1 MIFYDP
7 PAGILFCL
15 RDTEKY
21 NSNFVLL
28 CLCGNPLQK
37 ANKNNGSWLKSTT
50 GQPNYYVNFA
60 AMHYASIENISKS
73 FGIRSLFKNITFFVE
88 EGDKIA
94 FVARNGSGKSTLLK
108 IIAGLDTADSGT
120 VWVHKDI
127 KVVMLQQETA
137 FEEMKSIW
145 DNVLKMDNPVVK
157 TVKQYEMCLEEEPEN
172 IDKLTNLMAKV
183 DELNAWN
190 FESELKQILGKLNL
204 HHLNE
209 PVKNLSG
216 GQRKR
221 VALAQALIEAQLHQG
236 KCLLILDE
244 PTNHLD
250 VQMIEWLEDYLSA
263 QKITLLCVT
272 HDRYFLD
279 AVCNEILE
287 MDDEKIYVYQG
298 DYDYF
303 LEQKSLRQE
312 VQASEL
318 QKDKN
323 IFRKELEWMRKQ
335 PKARTTK
342 SKSRQD
348 AFAEI
353 EERVGQRKEEA
364 DVSLQVKMTRL
375 GGKVLEMKKINKSYG
390 DKVILKGFDYT
401 FKKGE
406 RIGIVGKNGIGK
418 STFLKIA
425 LQQEKPDSGKV
436 NHGDTVVFG
445 NFNQEGLQY
454 KEDKRA
460 IEYVKDFAEF
470 FPLADGSKISAS
482 QFMEKFGFTG
492 EQQYTPLSKLSGGEK
507 RRLHLLSI
515 LFLNPNFLILDEP
528 TNDLDLQTLRTLE
541 EFLLDFP
548 GCILIVSHD
557 RYFMD
562 RMVDHLF
569 AFEGDGVI
577 KDFPGNYTLYREW
590 KEKELTGE
598 RNALAADRSSLTEK
612 QAPEIRAEQRTTNN
626 GQRKLSFK
634 EKFEF
639 DQIEKEMPKLQK
651 EKTLL
656 EEKMNSG
663 SMSYDELQKAAER
676 ISRIVQLLDEKEMRW
691 LELSERV

>member
-1 MIFYDP
+1 
-7 PAGILFCL
+7 
-15 RDTEKY
+15 
-21 NSNFVLL
+21 
-28 CLCGNPLQK
+28 
-37 ANKNNGSWLKSTT
+37 
-50 GQPNYYVNFA
+50 
-60 AMHYASIENISKS
+60 MHYASVENLSKS
-73 FGIRSLFKNITFFVE
+73 FGIRTLFSNISFYLE

-120 VWVHKDI
+120 TWVHKDI
-127 KVVMLQQETA
+127 KVIMLQQDTPFA
-137 FEEMKSIW
+137 EEKSIW
-145 DNVLKMDNPVVK
+145 DNVLRMNNPVVK
-157 TVKQYEMCLEEEPEN
+157 VVKEYEMCLEEDADN
-172 IDKLTNLMAKV
+172 IEKLTDLMAQV

-221 VALAQALIEAQLHQG
+221 VALAQALIEAQLHEG

-250 VQMIEWLEDYLSA
+250 VEMIEWLEDYLSGH
-263 QKITLLCVT
+263 KITLLLVT

-287 MDDEKIYVYQG
+287 MDEENIYTYKG

-303 LEQKSLRQE
+303 LEQKSLRHE

-348 AFAEI
+348 AFAVV
-353 EERVGQRKEEA
+353 EERVSLKKEEVE
-364 DVSLQVKMTRL
+364 VSLQVKMTRL
-375 GGKVLEMKKINKSYG
+375 GGKILEMKKINKSYG
-390 DKVILKGFDYT
+390 DKVLIKGFDYT
-401 FKKGE
+401 FKRGE
-406 RIGIVGKNGIGK
+406 RVGIVGKNGVGK

-425 LQQEKPDSGKV
+425 LHEEQPDSGKI

-445 NFNQEGLQY
+445 NFNQDGLQY

-482 QFMEKFGFTG
+482 QFMEKFGFNA

-507 RRLHLLSI
+507 RRLHLLSV

-541 EFLLDFP
+541 EFLLEFP

-577 KDFPGNYTLYREW
+577 KDFPGNYTQYRE
-590 KEKELTGE
+590 
-598 RNALAADRSSLTEK
+598 ALAAAGFTGNEIKPIAVEIKEPVLQKNISKTE
-612 QAPEIRAEQRTTNN
+612 N
-626 GQRKLSFK
+626 RKLSFK
-634 EKFEF
+634 EKHEFEN
-639 DQIEKEMPKLQK
+639 IEKEMPQFQK
-651 EKTLL
+651 EKITL
-656 EEKMNSG
+656 EEKMNTG
-663 SMSYDELQKAAER
+663 KLSYDELQKAAARVSE
-676 ISRIVQLLDEKEMRW
+676 IITLLDEKEMRW
-691 LELSERV
+691 LELSERI

>member
-1 MIFYDP
+1 
-7 PAGILFCL
+7 
-15 RDTEKY
+15 
-21 NSNFVLL
+21 
-28 CLCGNPLQK
+28 
-37 ANKNNGSWLKSTT
+37 
-50 GQPNYYVNFA
+50 
-60 AMHYASIENISKS
+60 MHYASIENISKS
-73 FGIRSLFKNITFFVE
+73 FGIRTLFSGLTFYIE

-94 FVARNGSGKSTLLK
+94 LVARNGSGKSTLLK

-120 VWVHKDI
+120 VWIRKEVKAI
-127 KVVMLQQETA
+127 MLQQETP
-137 FEEMKSIW
+137 FDENKSIW
-145 DNVLKMDNPVVK
+145 DNVLRLDNPVVK
-157 TVKQYEMCLEEEPEN
+157 AVKEYEMFIESGAEDEK
-172 IDKLTNLMAKV
+172 KLTELMGRL
-183 DELNAWN
+183 DEYSAWN
-190 FESELKQILGKLNL
+190 LENELHQILGKLNL

-221 VALAQALIEAQLHQG
+221 VALAQALIEAQIHEG

-250 VQMIEWLEDYLSA
+250 VGMIEWLEDFLSA
-263 QKITLLCVT
+263 QKITLLLVT

-279 AVCNEILE
+279 AVCNEIIE
-287 MDDEKIYVYQG
+287 IDDGKVFEYKG

-348 AFAEI
+348 AYAVLEDKLS
-353 EERVGQRKEEA
+353 QRKEEA
-364 DVSLQVKMTRL
+364 EVTLQVKMTRL
-375 GGKVLEMKKINKSYG
+375 GGKVLEMKKVNKAYG
-390 DKVILKGFDYT
+390 DKVLIKGFDYT
-401 FKKGE
+401 FKRGE
-406 RIGIVGKNGIGK
+406 RIGVVGKNGAGK

-425 LQQEKPDSGKV
+425 LQQEEPDSGKV
-436 NHGDTVVFG
+436 NHGETVVFG
-445 NFNQEGLQY
+445 NFSQDGLQY

-470 FPLADGSKISAS
+470 FPLADGSKVSAS
-482 QFMEKFGFTG
+482 QFMEKFGFTA

-507 RRLHLLSI
+507 RRLHLLSV

-562 RMVDHLF
+562 RLVDHLF

-577 KDFPGNYTLYREW
+577 RDFPGNYSQYREQQ
-590 KEKELTGE
+590 K
-598 RNALAADRSSLTEK
+598 
-612 QAPEIRAEQRTTNN
+612 AEASTVKTTASKPASPQPVNPQPATN
-626 GQRKLSFK
+626 PPATSPRLEKLSFK

-639 DQIEKEMPKLQK
+639 ENLEKELPLLQK
-651 EKTLL
+651 EKELL
-656 EEKMNSG
+656 EAKMAAGNLPF
-663 SMSYDELQKAAER
+663 DELQQVAARVGEL
-676 ISRIVQLLDEKEMRW
+676 ITLIDSKEMRW

>member
-1 MIFYDP
+1 
-7 PAGILFCL
+7 
-15 RDTEKY
+15 
-21 NSNFVLL
+21 
-28 CLCGNPLQK
+28 
-37 ANKNNGSWLKSTT
+37 
-50 GQPNYYVNFA
+50 
-60 AMHYASIENISKS
+60 MHYASIENLAKS
-73 FGIRSLFKNITFFVE
+73 FGIRTLFKNISFYVE

-94 FVARNGSGKSTLLK
+94 LVARNGSGKSTLLK

-120 VWVHKDI
+120 LWTHKDI
-127 KVVMLQQETA
+127 KVIMLQQDTV
-137 FEEMKSIW
+137 FEENKSIW

-157 TVKQYEMCLEEEPEN
+157 VVKEYEMCLEQEEEN
-172 IDKLTNLMAKV
+172 IEKLTDLMAKV

-209 PVKNLSG
+209 PVRNLSG

-221 VALAQALIEAQLHQG
+221 VALAQALIEAQLHEG

-263 QKITLLCVT
+263 QKVTLLCVT

-287 MDDEKIYVYQG
+287 MDDEKIYVYKG

-348 AFAEI
+348 AFTDI
-353 EERVGQRKEEA
+353 EERVSQRKEET
-364 DVSLQVKMTRL
+364 DISLQVKMTRL

-401 FKKGE
+401 FKRGE

-425 LQQEKPDSGKV
+425 LQQEMPDSGKV

-460 IEYVKDFAEF
+460 IDYVKDFAEF
-470 FPLADGSKISAS
+470 FPLADGGKISAT
-482 QFMEKFGFTG
+482 QFMEKFGFAA

-577 KDFPGNYTLYREW
+577 KDFPGNYTLYREY
-590 KEKELTGE
+590 KLHEEKNPTLVKPIPEL
-598 RNALAADRSSLTEK
+598 K
-612 QAPEIRAEQRTTNN
+612 AEQPQTTNN
-626 GQRKLSFK
+626 KPQTNKPSFK
-634 EKFEF
+634 EKFEYE
-639 DQIEKEMPKLQK
+639 QLEKEIPELQK
-651 EKTLL
+651 EKTTL
-656 EEKMNSG
+656 EEKMNAG
-663 SMSYDELQKAAER
+663 SMDYDALQKAAER
-676 ISRIVQLLDEKEMRW
+676 ISSIVQLLDEKEMRW
-691 LELSERV
+691 LELSERI

>member
-1 MIFYDP
+1 
-7 PAGILFCL
+7 
-15 RDTEKY
+15 
-21 NSNFVLL
+21 
-28 CLCGNPLQK
+28 
-37 ANKNNGSWLKSTT
+37 
-50 GQPNYYVNFA
+50 
-60 AMHYASIENISKS
+60 
-73 FGIRSLFKNITFFVE
+73 VE

-108 IIAGLDTADSGT
+108 IIAGLDHADGGT

-127 KVVMLQQETA
+127 KVIMLQQDTP
-137 FEEMKSIW
+137 FEEEKSIW
-145 DNVLKMDNPVVK
+145 DNVLRMDNPVVK
-157 TVKQYEMCLEEEPEN
+157 VVKAYEQCLEEDADN
-172 IDKLTNLMAKV
+172 IEKLTDLMALV
-183 DELNAWN
+183 DEHNAWN

-221 VALAQALIEAQLHQG
+221 VALAQSLIEMQLHEG

-250 VQMIEWLEDYLSA
+250 VSMIEWLEDYLSA
-263 QKITLLCVT
+263 QKVTLLLVT

-287 MDDEKIYVYQG
+287 MDEEKIFTYKG

-348 AFAEI
+348 AFAI
-353 EERVGQRKEEA
+353 VEERVGLKKEEA
-364 DVSLQVKMTRL
+364 EVSLQVKMTRL
-375 GGKVLEMKKINKSYG
+375 GGKILEMKKINKSYG
-390 DKVILKGFDYT
+390 DKVLIKGFDYT
-401 FKKGE
+401 FKRGE
-406 RIGIVGKNGIGK
+406 RVGIVGKNGVGK

-425 LQQEKPDSGKV
+425 LHQEKPDSGKI

-445 NFNQEGLQY
+445 NFDQEGLKY

-460 IEYVKDFAEF
+460 IEYVKDFAEY

-482 QFMEKFGFTG
+482 QFMEKFGFSA

-507 RRLHLLSI
+507 RRLHLLAV
-515 LFLNPNFLILDEP
+515 LFVNPNFLILDEP

-577 KDFPGNYTLYREW
+577 KDFPGNYSQYRE
-590 KEKELTGE
+590 
-598 RNALAADRSSLTEK
+598 ALANEK
-612 QAPEIRAEQRTTNN
+612 FTGYEVVAEKIPVIEEVVAKPKNN
-626 GQRKLSFK
+626 NDQKKLSFK
-634 EKFEF
+634 EKHEFETV
-639 DQIEKEMPKLQK
+639 EKEIPSLQK
-651 EKTLL
+651 EKNML
-656 EEKMNSG
+656 ETKMNEG
-663 SMSYDELQKAAER
+663 TMDFEALQKAAARVGE
-676 ISRIVQLLDEKEMRW
+676 IVALLDEKEMRW

>member
-1 MIFYDP
+1 
-7 PAGILFCL
+7 
-15 RDTEKY
+15 
-21 NSNFVLL
+21 
-28 CLCGNPLQK
+28 
-37 ANKNNGSWLKSTT
+37 
-50 GQPNYYVNFA
+50 
-60 AMHYASIENISKS
+60 MHYASVENISKS
-73 FGIRSLFKNITFFVE
+73 FGIRNLFKDITFYVE

-94 FVARNGSGKSTLLK
+94 FVARNGTGKSTLLK
-108 IIAGLDTADSGT
+108 IITGLDTPDSGT
-120 VWVHKDI
+120 VWVHKDV
-127 KVVMLQQETA
+127 KVIMLQQDTA
-137 FEEMKSIW
+137 FDNAKSIW
-145 DNVLKMDNPVVK
+145 DNILRMDNPVVK
-157 TVKQYEMCLEEEPEN
+157 VVKEYEMYLEEGGH
-172 IDKLTNLMAKV
+172 
-183 DELNAWN
+183 DEDRLNELIGELSEHNAWN
-190 FESELKQILGKLNL
+190 FESDLKQILGKLNL

-221 VALAQALIEAQLHQG
+221 VALAQALIESQMHEG

-250 VQMIEWLEDYLSA
+250 VEMIEWLEDFLSS
-263 QKITLLCVT
+263 QKSTILLVT

-279 AVCNEILE
+279 AVCNEIVE
-287 MDDEKIYVYQG
+287 IDEEKLYVYKG
-298 DYDYF
+298 NYDYF

-312 VQASEL
+312 VQQSEL

-348 AFAEI
+348 AYFNL
-353 EERVGQRKEEA
+353 EEKVSLKKEETEIT
-364 DVSLQVKMTRL
+364 LQVKMTRM
-375 GGKVLEMKKINKSYG
+375 GGKVLEMKKVNKSYG
-390 DKVILKGFDYT
+390 DKVLIKGFDYT

-425 LQQEKPDSGKV
+425 LGLEAPDSGKI
-436 NHGDTVVFG
+436 NHGDTIVFG
-445 NFNQEGLQY
+445 NFAQEGLQY

-482 QFMEKFGFTG
+482 QFMEKFGFNAQ
-492 EQQYTPLSKLSGGEK
+492 QQYTPLSKLSGGEK

-541 EFLLDFP
+541 EFLKDFP

-562 RMVDHLF
+562 RIVDHLF

-577 KDFPGNYTLYREW
+577 KDFPGNYSDYRIFKDNEASST
-590 KEKELTGE
+590 KVVPATVPKPVIPQPTTE
-598 RNALAADRSSLTEK
+598 ADVK
-612 QAPEIRAEQRTTNN
+612 P
-626 GQRKLSFK
+626 LSFK
-634 EKFEF
+634 EKHEFE
-639 DQIEKEMPKLQK
+639 ILEKEIPTLEMEKATLEELMSSGTMAFDDLQK
-651 EKTLL
+651 TSERVT
-656 EEKMNSG
+656 EIIN
-663 SMSYDELQKAAER
+663 ELDA
-676 ISRIVQLLDEKEMRW
+676 KESRW
-691 LELSERV
+691 LELSERFK

>member
-1 MIFYDP
+1 
-7 PAGILFCL
+7 
-15 RDTEKY
+15 
-21 NSNFVLL
+21 
-28 CLCGNPLQK
+28 
-37 ANKNNGSWLKSTT
+37 
-50 GQPNYYVNFA
+50 
-60 AMHYASIENISKS
+60 MHYASVENLSKS
-73 FGIRSLFKNITFFVE
+73 FGIRTLFKNISFYVE

-108 IIAGLDTADSGT
+108 IIAGLDYADGGT
-120 VWVHKDI
+120 TWVHKDI
-127 KVVMLQQETA
+127 KVIMLQQDTP
-137 FEEMKSIW
+137 FEEHKSIW
-145 DNVLKMDNPVVK
+145 DNVLRMDNPVVK
-157 TVKQYEMCLEEEPEN
+157 VVKAYEQCLEEDPEN
-172 IDKLTNLMAKV
+172 IEKLTDLMALV
-183 DELNAWN
+183 DENNAWN

-221 VALAQALIEAQLHQG
+221 VALAQALIEMQLHEG

-250 VQMIEWLEDYLSA
+250 VSMIEWLEDYLSA
-263 QKITLLCVT
+263 QKVTLLLVT

-279 AVCNEILE
+279 AVCNEIME
-287 MDDEKIYVYQG
+287 MDEEKVFTYKG

-303 LEQKSLRQE
+303 LEQKSLRHE
-312 VQASEL
+312 IQASEL

-348 AFAEI
+348 AFAEV
-353 EERVGQRKEEA
+353 EERVGQKKEDME
-364 DVSLQVKMTRL
+364 VSLQVKMTRL
-375 GGKVLEMKKINKSYG
+375 GGKILEMKKINKSYG
-390 DKVILKGFDYT
+390 DKVLIKGFDYT
-401 FKKGE
+401 FKRGE
-406 RIGIVGKNGIGK
+406 RVGIVGKNGVGK

-425 LQQEKPDSGKV
+425 LHQEQPDSGKI

-445 NFNQEGLQY
+445 NFDQEGLKY

-482 QFMEKFGFTG
+482 QFMEKFGFSA

-507 RRLHLLSI
+507 RRLHLLSV
-515 LFLNPNFLILDEP
+515 LFVNPNFLILDEP

-541 EFLLDFP
+541 EFLLDYP

-577 KDFPGNYTLYREW
+577 KDFPGNYTQYRQAVANEQFTGHAVVA
-590 KEKELTGE
+590 EKAPVAEELVAKPKTTG
-598 RNALAADRSSLTEK
+598 S
-612 QAPEIRAEQRTTNN
+612 EQK
-626 GQRKLSFK
+626 KLSFK
-634 EKFEF
+634 EKHEFET
-639 DQIEKEMPKLQK
+639 IEKEMPTLQK
-651 EKTLL
+651 EKAAL
-656 EEKMNSG
+656 EDKMNS
-663 SMSYDELQKAAER
+663 SSLNFEDLQKAAAR
-676 ISRIVQLLDEKEMRW
+676 IGEIAAMLDEKEMRW
-691 LELSERV
+691 LELSERM

>member
-1 MIFYDP
+1 
-7 PAGILFCL
+7 
-15 RDTEKY
+15 
-21 NSNFVLL
+21 
-28 CLCGNPLQK
+28 
-37 ANKNNGSWLKSTT
+37 
-50 GQPNYYVNFA
+50 
-60 AMHYASIENISKS
+60 MHYASIENISKS
-73 FGIRSLFKNITFFVE
+73 FGIRTLFKDISFHIE

-94 FVARNGSGKSTLLK
+94 MVARNGSGKSTLLK

-120 VWVHKDI
+120 IWVRKEVKTI
-127 KVVMLQQETA
+127 MLQQETP
-137 FEEMKSIW
+137 FDEEKSIW
-145 DNVLKMDNPVVK
+145 DNILRLDNPVVK
-157 TVKQYEMCLEEEPEN
+157 VVKEYEMFLEEGT
-172 IDKLTNLMAKV
+172 DDVDHLTELMGRL
-183 DELNAWN
+183 DEHNAWN
-190 FESELKQILGKLNL
+190 FENELQQILGKLNL

-221 VALAQALIEAQLHQG
+221 VALAQALIESQIHEG

-250 VQMIEWLEDYLSA
+250 VSMIEWLEDFLSA
-263 QKITLLCVT
+263 QKITLLLVT

-279 AVCNEILE
+279 AVCNEIIE
-287 MDDEKIYVYQG
+287 IDEGKVFEYRG
-298 DYDYF
+298 DYDFF
-303 LEQKSLRQE
+303 LEQKSLRQD

-348 AFAEI
+348 AFAVV
-353 EERVGQRKEEA
+353 EERVSQKKEELE
-364 DVSLQVKMTRL
+364 VSLQVKMTRL
-375 GGKVLEMKKINKSYG
+375 GGKILEMKKVNKAYG
-390 DKVILKGFDYT
+390 GKVLIKGFDYT
-401 FKKGE
+401 FKRGE
-406 RIGIVGKNGIGK
+406 RIGIVGKNGAGK

-425 LQQEKPDSGKV
+425 LHQEQPDSGKI

-460 IEYVKDFAEF
+460 IEFVKDFAEF

-482 QFMEKFGFTG
+482 QFMEKFGFSA

-507 RRLHLLSI
+507 RRLHLLSV
-515 LFLNPNFLILDEP
+515 LFTNPNFLILDEP

-562 RMVDHLF
+562 RLVDHLF
-569 AFEGDGVI
+569 AFEGEGMI
-577 KDFPGNYTLYREW
+577 RDFPGNYTQYREQLKNNTLTGSFIES
-590 KEKELTGE
+590 KEKEE
-598 RNALAADRSSLTEK
+598 ALPKQSKPQQTSGSSN
-612 QAPEIRAEQRTTNN
+612 Q
-626 GQRKLSFK
+626 KLSFK

-639 DQIEKEMPKLQK
+639 DSLEKELPALQK
-651 EKTLL
+651 EK
-656 EEKMNSG
+656 EETEAKMAAG
-663 SMSYDELQKAAER
+663 KVGFEELQKAAARVGELIELIDR
-676 ISRIVQLLDEKEMRW
+676 KEMRW
-691 LELSERV
+691 LELSEKQ

>member
-1 MIFYDP
+1 
-7 PAGILFCL
+7 
-15 RDTEKY
+15 
-21 NSNFVLL
+21 
-28 CLCGNPLQK
+28 
-37 ANKNNGSWLKSTT
+37 
-50 GQPNYYVNFA
+50 
-60 AMHYASIENISKS
+60 MHYASIENLAKS
-73 FGIRSLFKNITFFVE
+73 FGIRTLFKNISFYIE

-94 FVARNGSGKSTLLK
+94 LVARNGSGKTTLLK

-127 KVVMLQQETA
+127 KVIMLQQETQ
-137 FEEMKSIW
+137 FEESKTIW
-145 DNVLKMDNPVVK
+145 DNVLRMNNPVVK
-157 TVKQYEMCLEEEPEN
+157 AVKEYEMCLEQEPEN
-172 IDKLTNLMAKV
+172 IDKLTSLMTKV

-190 FESELKQILGKLNL
+190 FESELQQILGKLNL

-209 PVKNLSG
+209 SVKNLSG

-287 MDDEKIYVYQG
+287 IDDEKVYVYKG

-303 LEQKSLRQE
+303 LEQKSLRHE

-323 IFRKELEWMRKQ
+323 IYRKELEWMRKQ

-348 AFAEI
+348 AFADI
-353 EERVGQRKEEA
+353 EERISQRKEET
-364 DVSLQVKMTRL
+364 DISLQVKMTRL
-375 GGKVLEMKKINKSYG
+375 GGKVLELKKIYKSYN
-390 DKVILKGFDYT
+390 DKIILKGFDYT

-406 RIGIVGKNGIGK
+406 RIGIVGKNGVGK

-425 LQQEKPDSGKV
+425 LLQEKPDSGKV

-460 IEYVKDFAEF
+460 IEYVKEIAEF
-470 FPLADGSKISAS
+470 FPLADGGKISAT
-482 QFMEKFGFTG
+482 QFMEKFGFTA

-515 LFLNPNFLILDEP
+515 LFCNPNFLILDEP

-569 AFEGDGVI
+569 AFEGDGII
-577 KDFPGNYTLYREW
+577 KDFPGNYTLYRQHKLAEV
-590 KEKELTGE
+590 KNALPDDSNSLTG
-598 RNALAADRSSLTEK
+598 K
-612 QAPEIRAEQRTTNN
+612 QTPGPKTQQPPKSNQ
-626 GQRKLSFK
+626 QRKPTFK
-634 EKFEF
+634 EKYEF
-639 DQIEKEMPKLQK
+639 DQLEKDITALQN
-651 EKTLL
+651 EKNEL
-656 EEKMNSG
+656 EVKMNS
-663 SMSYDELQKAAER
+663 STLNYETLQEVANR
-676 ISRIVQLLDEKEMRW
+676 ISVIVNELDEKEMRW
-691 LELSERV
+691 LELSELM